1 MSSTPKKDKEK
12 DAKKQSDEKPAV
24 TLPATVEKIVQPVNP
39 KNPEIAEIHIDGAD
53 PLYRETRVENTLKD
67 DAGEEVK
74 LKKGSHVEVTIEADA
89 DATLP
94 KKPKA
99 VTCTQDRLQVCR

>member
-1 MSSTPKKDKEK
+1 MGLL
-12 DAKKQSDEKPAV
+12 QFC
-24 TLPATVEKIVQPVNP
+24 
-39 KNPEIAEIHIDGAD
+39 PEEPCTSGLRYNIHIEGAD
-53 PLYRETRVENTLKD
+53 PLYREIRVENTLKN

-74 LKKGSHVEVTIEADA
+74 LKKGSHVEVTIEAEA

-99 VTCTQDRLQVCR
+99 AS